1 MSYLGVNHD
10 KCILC
15 GVCVDSCPFGA
26 LKITGKLEVL
36 DSCRLCKVCIKVC
49 PEKAL
54 SVAEG
59 SLTKSDL
66 SSYRNVLVFAEQRD
80 GELAGVVFE
89 LIGKG
94 RELADKLG
102 EQLNVVLLGHKTE
115 SMVEQLS
122 KYPVDSIFVYDHQE
136 LTYYRPQ
143 PYASALE
150 DLISHI
156 KPSIFLIGATHVG
169 RSLAPRIA
177 TRLRTGL
184 TADCT
189 VIDVKPNGELV
200 QIRPAFGGNV
210 MAQIVTP
217 NHRPQFATVRPKVMQ
232 AAELAPSHPTQVIY
246 RELEPEKLLSNI
258 SFLSIEPKP
267 KETSITEADILICVG
282 RGLRKAED
290 LAIVEELAEK
300 LGGMVAVTRP
310 LVEAGWAPQ
319 TRQVGLSG
327 RTVRPKLF
335 IACGVSGA
343 IQMVAG
349 MSGSE
354 YIIAINKDKN
364 APIFEVAHLGLV
376 GDMYEI
382 LPALV
387 EELGRT
393 LTKSK
398 ESR

>member
-1 MSYLGVNHD
+1 M
-10 KCILC
+10 
-15 GVCVDSCPFGA
+15 
-26 LKITGKLEVL
+26 
-36 DSCRLCKVCIKVC
+36 
-49 PEKAL
+49 
-54 SVAEG
+54 
-59 SLTKSDL
+59 
-66 SSYRNVLVFAEQRD
+66 
-80 GELAGVVFE
+80 
-89 LIGKG
+89 
-94 RELADKLG
+94 
-102 EQLNVVLLGHKTE
+102 
-115 SMVEQLS
+115 
-122 KYPVDSIFVYDHQE
+122 DSIFVYDHQE

-354 YIIAINKDKN
+354 YIIAINKDRN